1 MNDDYQGRAG
11 SSGRNND
18 AQLQQVVRKKTR
30 VASKRQRL
38 TSAIEASNQ
47 IQQVAS
53 SKNVRSA
60 SVKYGPQMSL
70 GGYYRSSRAADGD
83 KELHQQQHQTRSDH
97 LMGASSAA
105 DLQYQS
111 TGMLNY
117 QYHQHHQYS
126 SSQAQLQSLTS
137 PPNGAVFASC
147 DTLRKTPKNGTNQH
161 KHQQRILQQ
170 QQQLSR
176 SQASL
181 APATSTKPMTS
192 MLNEPSLSA
201 TIERRQR
208 SMVSIS
214 ASGAQ
219 QHPLPATPSNGA
231 ILLPG
236 GAHTAAAYTHPLP
249 PPYSAGETPNL
260 VHQQQ
265 PGGSQ
270 QPHVICY
277 QPTQGPQPSQ
287 QFPSSSS
294 SNNTI
299 DNNHQDAATSSRTS
313 QQQVPSSTSSFPV
326 LASQTTNGQQQ
337 LLSLLNNQ
345 QGGNFAPPFNQQHQP
360 PYSAFLLHNLYQH
373 QAHLNEHQATQQANN
388 SNCPAH
394 HHSQQLPFPVV
405 TGNISKSKSCL
416 TCADIS
422 IKWYIVV
429 IALLGLICALI
440 GTIVGAAHSAGR
452 DYISL
457 ALLLIGK

>member
-11 SSGRNND
+11 SSSRNND

-47 IQQVAS
+47 IQQVAGS
-53 SKNVRSA
+53 NNVRSA
-60 SVKYGPQMSL
+60 SVKYGPHMSI
-70 GGYYRSSRAADGD
+70 GGYYRSSRAVDGD
-83 KELHQQQHQTRSDH
+83 KELHQQQPRADN
-97 LMGASSAA
+97 LMGASSAT

-137 PPNGAVFASC
+137 PPNEAAFVSC
-147 DTLRKTPKNGTNQH
+147 DTLRKTPKNCINQH
-161 KHQQRILQQ
+161 KQQRILQQ

-214 ASGAQ
+214 AGGAQ
-219 QHPLPATPSNGA
+219 QHPLTATPSNGA

-236 GAHTAAAYTHPLP
+236 GAQTAAAHTHPLP
-249 PPYSAGETPNL
+249 PPYSAGDGPNS

-265 PGGSQ
+265 PGGSLQ
-270 QPHVICY
+270 SHVICY
-277 QPTQGPQPSQ
+277 QPTQGVQPSQ

-294 SNNTI
+294 NNNNI

-326 LASQTTNGQQQ
+326 PAPQTTNSQQHI
-337 LLSLLNNQ
+337 LSLLNNQ
-345 QGGNFAPPFNQQHQP
+345 QACNFPFNQQHQP
-360 PYSAFLLHNLYQH
+360 PYPAFLLHNLYQH
-373 QAHLNEHQATQQANN
+373 QAQLNEHQAAQQANN
-388 SNCPAH
+388 GNCPVH

-405 TGNISKSKSCL
+405 AGHISKSKSCL